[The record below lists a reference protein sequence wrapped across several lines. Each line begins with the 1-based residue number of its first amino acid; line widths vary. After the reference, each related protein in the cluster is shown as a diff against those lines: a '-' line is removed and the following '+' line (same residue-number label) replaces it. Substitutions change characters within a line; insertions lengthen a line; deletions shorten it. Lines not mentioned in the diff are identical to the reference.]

1 MPFVNLTSDW
11 PKMFSFSTGNENAT
25 KVGIWD
31 LAENETAPRFSHKRN
46 EIAQPILAENEIEC
60 TVSHQFPVFSTTIDS
75 DN

>member
-1 MPFVNLTSDW
+1 MRLKLT
-11 PKMFSFSTGNENAT
+11 F
-25 KVGIWD
+25 WD